1 MPAGSFGIRPNGKKL
16 SAQVAGASL
25 VEADVADVFGIG
37 AADIKVLLEKTL
49 RRIGVRVHN
58 RGRVVDGASAR
69 AYGLG
74 EGKRRA

>member
-37 AADIKVLLEKTL
+37 AADIKVLVEKTL
-49 RRIGVRVHN
+49 RCKL
-58 RGRVVDGASAR
+58 SAESYAITYSCLFR
-69 AYGLG
+69 PTCPMTREL
-74 EGKRRA
+74 